1 MKVRIQLF
9 RQVWFVL
16 FFFILLSRAAFAQGE
31 SGYIREAI
39 DLETQDGLNLLAIK
53 YSNGAN
59 NARWGAVIMH
69 PAGDMR
75 RDWRL
80 PYFARAGIV
89 GIGMAG
95 RHHRDVAH
103 FFYEPQML
111 DIAAAV
117 QHLREVDKVEKVF
130 LVGHSGG
137 GSLMTLYAHQSS
149 RRKGE
154 RFSSPVAGQ
163 PVDWRSLGFS
173 KVPRT
178 SSVLT
183 PRPDLNQY
191 RLPPVDLLIVSAA
204 HFGAGWALV
213 RKIDPSVT
221 DEKDPTSLN
230 SSLDL
235 YNPAN
240 GFRNSPESSNFTKN
254 LTFLARYQ
262 EGQKERSW
270 RLVRQAQS
278 YIEEKKFY
286 AKLMQSSGFQD
297 LPLYQRIQITR
308 KAIAQRYMVIPRLLA
323 VPNFSDLSIDPNDRV
338 TGSNSTP
345 RPDQGNYSR
354 YFHPSFITPES
365 LVSAEA
371 PSSPVHLL
379 KQIKEVAIP
388 TLFICGTADMSEYPS
403 EREAMFK
410 ASGATSKSLV
420 WIEGAD
426 HGYRPKGPK
435 AGDGRQ
441 RDRAAKAMIDFI
453 LKAYQTVSK

>member
-1 MKVRIQLF
+1 MKVRMESSQKI
-9 RQVWFVL
+9 WFVL
-16 FFFILLSRAAFAQGE
+16 FFCILLCGAALAQEEG
-31 SGYIREAI
+31 GYTREAI

-53 YSNGAN
+53 YSNGADN
-59 NARWGAVIMH
+59 PRWGAVIMH
-69 PAGDMR
+69 PASDSR
-75 RDWRL
+75 RNWRL

-89 GIGMAG
+89 GIGMAS

-117 QHLREVDKVEKVF
+117 RHLREVDKVEKVF

-149 RRKGE
+149 RPAGE

-173 KVPRT
+173 RVPHAG
-178 SSVLT
+178 SVVT
-183 PRPDLNQY
+183 PRPDLNQFQ
-191 RLPPVDLLIVSAA
+191 LPPVDLLIVSAS
-204 HFGAGWALV
+204 HFGAGWALA

-230 SSLDL
+230 PSLDL

-240 GFRNSPESSNFTKN
+240 GFRKPPESSNFTKD
-254 LTFLARYQ
+254 LSFLARY
-262 EGQKERSW
+262 KEAQTERAW
-270 RLVRQAQS
+270 RLVRQAQA
-278 YIEEKKFY
+278 YIEEKEFY
-286 AKLMQSSGFQD
+286 ARLMQSPGFQD

-308 KAIAQRYMVIPRLLA
+308 KAITQRYMVIPRLLA
-323 VPNFSDLSIDPNDRV
+323 IPNFSDLSIDPNHRV
-338 TGSNSTP
+338 TGSNATN

-379 KQIKEVAIP
+379 KQIKEVTIP
-388 TLFICGTADMSEYPS
+388 TLFISGTADMSEYPS

-410 ASGATSKSLV
+410 ASGAATKDLV
-420 WIEGAD
+420 WIKGAD
-426 HGYRPKGPK
+426 HGYRPRGPK
-435 AGDGRQ
+435 AGDGKQ
-441 RDRAAKAMIDFI
+441 RDRAAEAMIDFVQ
-453 LKAYQTVSK
+453 KAFPGR